1 MKSLKDSGSFIEW
14 IGQMADAVAN
24 HGLWKV
30 IKGAI
35 ALAFAILVLNISLNP
50 EIIFDQFTQY
60 TEQKEQEKI
69 EQEKSN
75 IEYRRSIDPIIRGEL
90 KELVGVTE
98 ASRACVMEFH
108 NGTSNFSSLG
118 FLYAAMT
125 YEETKEGEPSV
136 SRIYSEISLSLFNIS
151 NIMYKSGYWFGN
163 IEDLALIDP
172 SLAEGISQSGTKW
185 VAALLLESSRELGF
199 LILSFNY
206 IPDNQQEIGRQIRR
220 VGVSIASKLDYIPSL
235 K

>member
-1 MKSLKDSGSFIEW
+1 MKSLKDAGSFIEW
-14 IGQMADAVAN
+14 ISQMADAVAN
-24 HGLWKV
+24 HGLWRI
-30 IKGAI
+30 IKGTI
-35 ALAFAILVLNISLNP
+35 ALAFALIVLNIALNP
-50 EIIFDQFTQY
+50 EIIFDKFTQY
-60 TEQKEQEKI
+60 TEQVERE
-69 EQEKSN
+69 N
-75 IEYRRSIDPIIRGEL
+75 VEYRRSVDPIIRGEL
-90 KELVGVTE
+90 KELVYDVNAT
-98 ASRACVMEFH
+98 RACVMEFH

-136 SRIYSEISLSLFNIS
+136 SRIYNEISLSLFNIS
-151 NIMYKSGYWFGN
+151 NIMYQSGYWFGN
-163 IEDLALIDP
+163 MEDLALIDP

-199 LILSFNY
+199 LILSFDS

-220 VGVSIASKLDYIPSL
+220 VGVSIASKLDYIPNV

>member
-1 MKSLKDSGSFIEW
+1 MKSIKDAGSFIEW

-24 HGLWKV
+24 HGLWKI

-35 ALAFAILVLNISLNP
+35 ALAFAILVLNIALNP
-50 EIIFDQFTQY
+50 EIIFDRFTQY
-60 TEQKEQEKI
+60 TEQVEKR
-69 EQEKSN
+69 N
-75 IEYRRSIDPIIRGEL
+75 VEYRRSVDPVIRGEL
-90 KELVGVTE
+90 KDLVYDTG

-136 SRIYSEISLSLFNIS
+136 SRTYGEISLSLFNIA
-151 NIMYKSGYWFGN
+151 NIMYKQGYWFGSM
-163 IEDLALIDP
+163 EELAQIDP
-172 SLAEGISQSGTKW
+172 ALAEGISSSGTKW

-199 LILSFNY
+199 LILSFDR
-206 IPDNQQEIGRQIRR
+206 IPENQQEIGRTIRR
-220 VGVSIASKLDYIPSL
+220 VGVSIASKLDYIPS
-235 K
+235 KNN

>member
-1 MKSLKDSGSFIEW
+1 MKSLKDTSSFIEW
-14 IGQMADAVAN
+14 ISQMADAVAN
-24 HGLWKV
+24 HGLWRI
-30 IKGAI
+30 IKGTI
-35 ALAFAILVLNISLNP
+35 ALAFALIALNIALNP
-50 EIIFDQFTQY
+50 EIIFDKFTQY
-60 TEQKEQEKI
+60 TEQVERE
-69 EQEKSN
+69 N
-75 IEYRRSIDPIIRGEL
+75 VEYRRSIDPIIRGEL
-90 KELVGVTE
+90 KELVYDVNAT
-98 ASRACVMEFH
+98 RACVMEFH

-136 SRIYSEISLSLFNIS
+136 SRIYNEISLSLFNIS
-151 NIMYKSGYWFGN
+151 NIMYQSGYWFGSM
-163 IEDLALIDP
+163 EDLALIDP

-199 LILSFNY
+199 LILSFNSV
-206 IPDNQQEIGRQIRR
+206 PDNQQEIGRQIRR

>member
-1 MKSLKDSGSFIEW
+1 MKSLKDTSSFIEW
-14 IGQMADAVAN
+14 ISQMADAVAN
-24 HGLWKV
+24 HGLWRI
-30 IKGAI
+30 IKGTI
-35 ALAFAILVLNISLNP
+35 ALAFALIVLNIALNP
-50 EIIFDQFTQY
+50 EIIFDKFTQY
-60 TEQKEQEKI
+60 TEQVERE
-69 EQEKSN
+69 N
-75 IEYRRSIDPIIRGEL
+75 VEYRRSIDPIIRGEL
-90 KELVGVTE
+90 KELVYDVNAT
-98 ASRACVMEFH
+98 RACVMEFH

-136 SRIYSEISLSLFNIS
+136 SRIYNEISLSLFNIS
-151 NIMYKSGYWFGN
+151 NIMYQSGYWFGSM
-163 IEDLALIDP
+163 EDLALIDP

-199 LILSFNY
+199 LILSFNSV
-206 IPDNQQEIGRQIRR
+206 PDNQQEIGRQIRR

>member
-14 IGQMADAVAN
+14 ISQMADAVAN
-24 HGLWKV
+24 HGLWKI
-30 IKGAI
+30 IKGTI
-35 ALAFAILVLNISLNP
+35 ALAFALIVLNIALNP
-50 EIIFDQFTQY
+50 EIIFDKFTQY
-60 TEQKEQEKI
+60 TEQVERE
-69 EQEKSN
+69 N
-75 IEYRRSIDPIIRGEL
+75 VEYRRSVDPIIRGEL
-90 KELVGVTE
+90 KELVYDVNAT
-98 ASRACVMEFH
+98 RACVMEFH

-136 SRIYSEISLSLFNIS
+136 SRIYNEISLSLFNIS
-151 NIMYKSGYWFGN
+151 NIMYQSGYWFGSMD
-163 IEDLALIDP
+163 DLALIDP

-199 LILSFNY
+199 LILSFDC

-220 VGVSIASKLDYIPSL
+220 VGVSIASKLDYIPNV

>member
-1 MKSLKDSGSFIEW
+1 MKSLKDAGSFIEW

-24 HGLWKV
+24 HGLWKI
-30 IKGAI
+30 IKGTI
-35 ALAFAILVLNISLNP
+35 ALAFALIVLNIALNP
-50 EIIFDQFTQY
+50 EIVFDKFTQY
-60 TEQKEQEKI
+60 AEQVERE
-69 EQEKSN
+69 N
-75 IEYRRSIDPIIRGEL
+75 VEYRRSVDPIIRGEL
-90 KELVGVTE
+90 KELIYDVNAT
-98 ASRACVMEFH
+98 RACVMEFH

-151 NIMYKSGYWFGN
+151 NIMYKSGYWFGSM
-163 IEDLALIDP
+163 EDLALIDP

>member
-14 IGQMADAVAN
+14 ISQMADAVAN
-24 HGLWKV
+24 HGLWKI
-30 IKGAI
+30 IKGTI
-35 ALAFAILVLNISLNP
+35 ALAFALIVLNIALNP
-50 EIIFDQFTQY
+50 EIIFDKFTQY
-60 TEQKEQEKI
+60 TEQVERE
-69 EQEKSN
+69 N
-75 IEYRRSIDPIIRGEL
+75 VEYRRSVDPIIRGEL
-90 KELVGVTE
+90 KELVYDVNAT
-98 ASRACVMEFH
+98 RACVMEFH

-125 YEETKEGEPSV
+125 YEETKEEEPSV
-136 SRIYSEISLSLFNIS
+136 SRIYNEISLSLFNIS
-151 NIMYKSGYWFGN
+151 NIMYQSGYWFGSMD
-163 IEDLALIDP
+163 DLALIDS

-199 LILSFNY
+199 LILSFDC

-220 VGVSIASKLDYIPSL
+220 VGVSIASKLDYIPSV

>member
-125 YEETKEGEPSV
+125 YEETRSGLNKV
-136 SRIYSEISLSLFNIS
+136 SQIYNEVSLSLFNIS
-151 NIMYKSGYWFGN
+151 EIMYNDGYWYGTT
-163 IEDLALIDP
+163 DSLSKIDP
-172 SLAEGISQSGTKW
+172 ALAQGISSSGTKW
-185 VAALLLESSRELGF
+185 VAALLLESTNEVGF
-199 LILSFNY
+199 LILSFDY
-206 IPDNQQEIGRQIRR
+206 IPENQQIIGKNIRR
-220 VGVSIASKLDYIPSL
+220 YGASIASKLDYISRL
-235 K
+235 

>member
-1 MKSLKDSGSFIEW
+1 MKSLKEAGSFIEW
-14 IGQMADAVAN
+14 ISQMADAVAN
-24 HGLWKV
+24 HGLWKI
-30 IKGAI
+30 IKGTI
-35 ALAFAILVLNISLNP
+35 ALAFALIVLNIALNP
-50 EIIFDQFTQY
+50 EIIFDKFTQY
-60 TEQKEQEKI
+60 TEQVERE
-69 EQEKSN
+69 N
-75 IEYRRSIDPIIRGEL
+75 VEYRRSIDPIIRGEL
-90 KELVGVTE
+90 KELVYDVNAT
-98 ASRACVMEFH
+98 RACVMEFH

-151 NIMYKSGYWFGN
+151 NIMYKSGYWFGSM
-163 IEDLALIDP
+163 EELALIDP

-199 LILSFNY
+199 LILSFNS

-220 VGVSIASKLDYIPSL
+220 VGVSIASKLDYIPSI

>member
-14 IGQMADAVAN
+14 ISQMADAVAN
-24 HGLWKV
+24 HGLWKI
-30 IKGAI
+30 IKGTI
-35 ALAFAILVLNISLNP
+35 ALAFALIVLNIALNP
-50 EIIFDQFTQY
+50 EIIFDKFTQY
-60 TEQKEQEKI
+60 TEQVERE
-69 EQEKSN
+69 N
-75 IEYRRSIDPIIRGEL
+75 VEYRRSVDPIIRGEL
-90 KELVGVTE
+90 KELVYDVNAT
-98 ASRACVMEFH
+98 RACVMEFH

-136 SRIYSEISLSLFNIS
+136 SRIYNEISLSLFNIS
-151 NIMYKSGYWFGN
+151 NIMYQSGYWFGSM
-163 IEDLALIDP
+163 EDLMLIDP

-199 LILSFNY
+199 LILSFNS

-220 VGVSIASKLDYIPSL
+220 VGVSIASKLDYIPNV

>member
-14 IGQMADAVAN
+14 ISQMADAVAN
-24 HGLWKV
+24 HGLWKI
-30 IKGAI
+30 IKGII
-35 ALAFAILVLNISLNP
+35 ALAFALIVLNIALNP
-50 EIIFDQFTQY
+50 EIIFDKFTQY
-60 TEQKEQEKI
+60 TEQVERE
-69 EQEKSN
+69 N
-75 IEYRRSIDPIIRGEL
+75 VEYRKSVDPIIRGEL
-90 KELVGVTE
+90 KELVYDVNAT
-98 ASRACVMEFH
+98 RACVMEFH

-136 SRIYSEISLSLFNIS
+136 SRIYNEISLSLFNIS
-151 NIMYKSGYWFGN
+151 NIMYQSGYWFGSMD
-163 IEDLALIDP
+163 DLMLIDP

-199 LILSFNY
+199 LILSFDC

-220 VGVSIASKLDYIPSL
+220 VGVSIASKLDYIPSV

>member
-1 MKSLKDSGSFIEW
+1 MKSLKDVGSFIEW
-14 IGQMADAVAN
+14 ISQMADAVAN
-24 HGLWKV
+24 HGLWRI
-30 IKGAI
+30 IKGTI
-35 ALAFAILVLNISLNP
+35 ALAFALIVLNIALNP
-50 EIIFDQFTQY
+50 EIIFDKFTQY
-60 TEQKEQEKI
+60 TEQVERE
-69 EQEKSN
+69 N
-75 IEYRRSIDPIIRGEL
+75 VEYRRSIDPIIRGEL
-90 KELVGVTE
+90 KELVYDVNAT
-98 ASRACVMEFH
+98 RACVMEFH

-136 SRIYSEISLSLFNIS
+136 SRIYNEISLSLFNIS
-151 NIMYKSGYWFGN
+151 NIMYQSGYWFGSM
-163 IEDLALIDP
+163 EDLALIDP

-199 LILSFNY
+199 LILSFDS

-220 VGVSIASKLDYIPSL
+220 VGVSIASKLDYIPNV

>member
-14 IGQMADAVAN
+14 ISQMADAVAN
-24 HGLWKV
+24 HGLWKI
-30 IKGAI
+30 IKGTI
-35 ALAFAILVLNISLNP
+35 ALAFALIVLNIALNP
-50 EIIFDQFTQY
+50 EIIFDKFTQY
-60 TEQKEQEKI
+60 TEQVERE
-69 EQEKSN
+69 N
-75 IEYRRSIDPIIRGEL
+75 VEYRRSVDPIIRGEL
-90 KELVGVTE
+90 KELVYDVNAT
-98 ASRACVMEFH
+98 RACVMEFH

-136 SRIYSEISLSLFNIS
+136 SRIYNEISLSLFNIS
-151 NIMYKSGYWFGN
+151 NIMYQSGYWFGS
-163 IEDLALIDP
+163 IEDLTLIDP

-185 VAALLLESSRELGF
+185 IAALLLESSRELGF
-199 LILSFNY
+199 LILSFDC

-220 VGVSIASKLDYIPSL
+220 VGVSIASKLDYIPSV

>member
-1 MKSLKDSGSFIEW
+1 MKSLKDAGSFIEW
-14 IGQMADAVAN
+14 ISQMADAVAN
-24 HGLWKV
+24 HGLWRI
-30 IKGAI
+30 IKGTI
-35 ALAFAILVLNISLNP
+35 ALAFALIVLNISLNP
-50 EIIFDQFTQY
+50 EIIFDKFTQY
-60 TEQKEQEKI
+60 TEQVERE
-69 EQEKSN
+69 N
-75 IEYRRSIDPIIRGEL
+75 VEYRRSVDPIIRGEL
-90 KELVGVTE
+90 KELVYDVNAT
-98 ASRACVMEFH
+98 RACVMEFH

-136 SRIYSEISLSLFNIS
+136 SRIYNEISLSLFNIS
-151 NIMYKSGYWFGN
+151 NIMYQSGYWFGS
-163 IEDLALIDP
+163 IEDLMLIDP

-199 LILSFNY
+199 LILSFNS

-220 VGVSIASKLDYIPSL
+220 VGVSIASKLDYIPNV